1 MIKTLRHF
9 IIGFQVIALSGN
21 SFAQN
26 SNDTIPVNRK
36 LLGEIV
42 VFENIAVLTSIGGLS
57 VLWYADYPQSSFH
70 FINDNK
76 EWLQMDKIGH
86 ATAAYY
92 ISKTSYDLL
101 QWPGVEKKKA
111 VWYGGATGFTYL
123 AVVELLDGFSA
134 EWGASLGDLTANAL
148 GSAAFVGQQLAW
160 DEQKVLL
167 KWSYHASR
175 YAQYRPNIL
184 GRNFPERILKDYNG
198 QTYWLSVNVHSFLPD
213 ESKFPKWLNVALG
226 YSADGMLGANSNPA
240 EINGIT
246 LPSFERTRRYFLSL
260 DLDLTRIKTRSKA
273 LNMIFNLIGVLKIPF
288 PAIEYN
294 SKNQW
299 KLHGMYF

>member
-1 MIKTLRHF
+1 
-9 IIGFQVIALSGN
+9 LSKIPGN
-21 SFAQN
+21 IFLFFLAIELTTNSYAQN
-26 SNDTIPVNRK
+26 SGDTNLVNRK
-36 LLGEIV
+36 LLGGVIA
-42 VFENIAVLTSIGGLS
+42 FESITAVTSLSGLY

-86 ATAAYY
+86 ATTAYY

-101 QWPGVEKKKA
+101 RCPGVERKKA
-111 VWYGGATGFTYL
+111 VWYGGVTGFAYL

-134 EWGASLGDLTANAL
+134 EWGASSGDLTANAL

-160 DEQKVLL
+160 DEQRILL
-167 KWSYHASR
+167 KWSYHTSK
-175 YAQYRPNIL
+175 YAQYRPNTL
-184 GRNFPERILKDYNG
+184 GRNFPERMLKDYNG
-198 QTYWLSVNVHSFLPD
+198 QTYWLSVNVHSFLQD
-213 ESKFPKWLNVALG
+213 DSKFPKWLNVALG

-240 EINGIT
+240 EIDGNT
-246 LPSFERTRRYFLSL
+246 MPSFERSRKYFLSL

-273 LNMIFNLIGVLKIPF
+273 LNMIFNLFGVLKIPF

-294 SKNQW
+294 SKNEW
-299 KLHGMYF
+299 ILHGIYF